1 MDQSRAPAFL
11 RYVCLVGIA
20 AAVLPTAARAQIHV
34 PYCLQD
40 LTYADGTCDSGL
52 RYVPRCDAASFTRP
66 RVVQAPST
74 PFTMILASDT
84 QLPWGTAPGCTGTTT
99 QCEIAYGTLTN
110 RWHARAMN
118 SIQNLGAWPGV
129 LPNSGGQPISEPA
142 GVIINGDLTAF
153 FHPWQVDL
161 YRQFY
166 DPSYPAADADVLQL
180 PLYAGLGNHDYANNV
195 NDCFGNEPADWVA
208 YGANSCAYQAA
219 RYVRAMLACG
229 TVPSFP
235 HRKVLSFDN
244 SSLAYSWDMGSWHF
258 VQLHNYPT
266 YTVPDLGI
274 TASIA
279 WLANDLDEAAAAEKK
294 VVLNLHD
301 YSDHWSMNDPGFQ
314 SAISGSTVVA
324 VFAGHYH
331 NLDGLRTTVPGTSIP
346 LFLSGAAEYNRFL
359 LTEFGEDYLT
369 VATISSLNGTPAF
382 VTSSLSADLNSY
394 TVPLPLPADTDGDGV
409 NGGSDNC
416 PKDANSSQFDTDN
429 DGIGDTCDNCPLHS
443 NEDQQDSDGDL
454 DGDVCDTCPVV
465 SNPLQND
472 SDSDGFGDA
481 CDNCPID
488 SNGDQADADSD
499 GVGDVCDS
507 TPGRC
512 PESPLENCDAVT
524 RAALTIKEDSDAA
537 RNQWKLTMVGAAARE
552 QAAFGNPM
560 LSTYSQACLYYD
572 GVLQTSYRVPPSAA
586 LWKDSPPAKGW
597 KYRDKARTASG
608 IESIRVKAGTAS
620 TPAAPSIAFQ
630 GKGAT
635 LPIPT
640 LPVPGGI
647 GTVTVQVSNN
657 AGSTCWSAD
666 FAPPFRS
673 NSGSASGASFR
684 ATR

>member
-1 MDQSRAPAFL
+1 MDRFRAQVFL
-11 RYVCLVGIA
+11 LHACAVGLVTTVVA
-20 AAVLPTAARAQIHV
+20 AAANAQVHT
-34 PYCLQD
+34 PYCLQSFI
-40 LTYADGTCDSGL
+40 YADGTCDPGL

-66 RVVQAPST
+66 RVVQASST

-84 QLPWGTAPGCTGTTT
+84 QLPWGTAPGCAGTTT
-99 QCEIAYGTLTN
+99 ECEIEYGTLTN

-118 SIQNLGAWPGV
+118 GIQSLGSWPGV

-153 FHPWQVDL
+153 FHYWQVDL
-161 YRQFY
+161 YRKFY
-166 DPSYPAADADVLQL
+166 DPSFPGADPDVLQL

-195 NDCFGNEPADWVA
+195 NDCFGIEAQDWIDH
-208 YGANSCAYQAA
+208 GANSCAFQAA

-235 HRKVLSFDN
+235 HRRVLSFDN

-274 TASIA
+274 TSSIA

-314 SAISGSTVVA
+314 AAISGSTVVA

-331 NLDGLRTTVPGTSIP
+331 SLDGLRTTVPGTSIP

-359 LTEFGEDYLT
+359 LAEFGEDYLT

-382 VTSSLSADLNSY
+382 VTSSRSADLDSY
-394 TVPLPLPADTDGDGV
+394 SVPLPLPADTDGDGV
-409 NGGSDNC
+409 NGGADNC
-416 PKDANSSQFDTDN
+416 PKDANSSQYDTDS
-429 DGIGDTCDNCPLHS
+429 DGIGDACDNCPLHS

-454 DGDVCDTCPVV
+454 DGDLCDTCPAV
-465 SNPLQND
+465 SNPGQ
-472 SDSDGFGDA
+472 SDPDADGIGDE
-481 CDNCPID
+481 CDNCAAD
-488 SNGDQADADSD
+488 ANSDQADADAD
-499 GVGDVCDS
+499 AVGDVCDA
-507 TPGRC
+507 TPGLC
-512 PESPLENCDAVT
+512 PDSPSETCDAVT
-524 RAALTIKEDSDAA
+524 RAALAIKQDSDAS
-537 RNQWKLTMVGAAARE
+537 RNQWKLTLAGATARE

-560 LSTYSQACLYYD
+560 LSTYSLACLYYD
-572 GVLQTSYRVPPSAA
+572 GVLQASYRVPPSAA
-586 LWKDSPPAKGW
+586 LWKDSPPSKGW
-597 KYRDKARTASG
+597 KYRDKARTSSG
-608 IESIRVKAGTAS
+608 IESIKAKAGTAS
-620 TPAAPSIAFQ
+620 SPAAPSLVFK

-635 LPIPT
+635 LPMPP
-640 LPVPGGI
+640 LPVPGG
-647 GTVTVQVSNN
+647 VSSVRAQVINN
-657 AGSTCWSAD
+657 AGATCWNAD

-673 NSGSASGASFR
+673 NSSSVAGASLR
-684 ATR
+684 TTR